1 MSLLITCPRNTEV
14 ATIEEIS
21 KLLDEF
27 GDPNARIS
35 KTRFSGIIK
44 IETMLEL
51 LELIER
57 FRDKIESDPWELRY
71 CSRIIPIQ
79 KICETNLISIKEN
92 VIELI
97 SSIKINE
104 TYKISI
110 EKRNSELIRNEIIS
124 NIASLL
130 NNSVSLEIPD
140 WEIIIQILGD
150 KTGISVMPANS
161 ILSISRIKRLN

>member
-1 MSLLITCPRNTEV
+1 MSLLITCPRNTEI

-44 IETMLEL
+44 IETILEL

-57 FRDKIESDPWELRY
+57 FRDKIESEPWELRY

-79 KICETNLISIKEN
+79 KICET
-92 VIELI
+92 
-97 SSIKINE
+97 
-104 TYKISI
+104 
-110 EKRNSELIRNEIIS
+110 
-124 NIASLL
+124 
-130 NNSVSLEIPD
+130 
-140 WEIIIQILGD
+140 
-150 KTGISVMPANS
+150 
-161 ILSISRIKRLN
+161 